1 MNRFRTSSSLFT
13 AIVKSKVKA
22 IFLSNNG
29 TTYQID
35 QKWLEQVTD
44 RLTFTFM
51 ARLMALDES
60 IDLDDE
66 ELIDKCIKTIVFQI
80 SQNIE
85 SSTPKTN

>member
-1 MNRFRTSSSLFT
+1 MNKFRTSSSLLN
-13 AIVKSKVKA
+13 AIIKTKVKS

-29 TTYQID
+29 TAYKID

-51 ARLMALDES
+51 ARFMASGEN

-66 ELIDKCIKTIVFQI
+66 EFIDECIKAIVFQI

-85 SSTPKTN
+85 RSTPKTN